1 MENKKLVFIYFLL
14 LTTLLTQ
21 KLMAQDSLCLK
32 TQTLIQNQ
40 EQKFGQRLSTQ
51 QKQNQL
57 VKVLV
62 EKQFA
67 QMAGYGAEAFVAPA
81 DLVQKIVTIKTQFN
95 ASRNSTERMNYIAQI
110 RLLLRA
116 ANPSYYKIMPE
127 AFLGQIAAQVLACN

>member
-1 MENKKLVFIYFLL
+1 MENKKLVFIYFIL

-32 TQTLIQNQ
+32 TQTLILAQ
-40 EQKFGQRLSTQ
+40 EQHLGQRLSIQ
-51 QKQNQL
+51 AKQSQL
-57 VKVLV
+57 VKVLL

-67 QMAGYGAEAFVAPA
+67 QMAGYGAEAFVASA
-81 DLVQKIVTIKTQFN
+81 DLVQKVVSIKTQFT

-116 ANPSYYKIMPE
+116 ANPSYYKVMPE